1 MAEEAD
7 RADRADRPDQSDPVE
22 VVGPLANDPR
32 PSRRVLTAGLAV
44 LATLVGLN
52 GWLGY
57 RDFQS
62 RYAEQVR
69 GEMVEAARQGAINLT
84 TIDHEHVDED
94 VQRILDSST
103 GAFRDDFAARESI
116 VEMLSYRPDTAE
128 TKLNA
133 ARDRLTGPFL
143 ESYNQLIQTV
153 VIPGAKQKKIT
164 AAAQVPAAAPI
175 SSSADH
181 AVVLAYVDQS
191 LAVGSAA
198 PTRTNS
204 SVRVTMEKLDGRWL
218 IAGFDPI

>member
-1 MAEEAD
+1 MTIGSVVIG
-7 RADRADRPDQSDPVE
+7 RAHAAVACAVALLLVAS
-22 VVGPLANDPR
+22 GIWLYSGTA
-32 PSRRVLTAGLAV
+32 SRRATENAGADAV
-44 LATLVGLN
+44 AT
-52 GWLGY
+52 
-57 RDFQS
+57 
-62 RYAEQVR
+62 
-69 GEMVEAARQGAINLT
+69 
-84 TIDHEHVDED
+84 
-94 VQRILDSST
+94 
-103 GAFRDDFAARESI
+103 ARESI

-128 TKLNA
+128 AKLNA

-153 VIPGAKQKKIT
+153 VIPGAKQKRIT
-164 AAAQVPAAAPI
+164 AAAEVPAAAPI
-175 SSSADH
+175 SSGADH

>member
-1 MAEEAD
+1 MTIGSALIG
-7 RADRADRPDQSDPVE
+7 RAQAAVACAVALLLIAS
-22 VVGPLANDPR
+22 GIWLHSGTT
-32 PSRRVLTAGLAV
+32 SRRATENAGADAV
-44 LATLVGLN
+44 A
-52 GWLGY
+52 
-57 RDFQS
+57 
-62 RYAEQVR
+62 
-69 GEMVEAARQGAINLT
+69 
-84 TIDHEHVDED
+84 
-94 VQRILDSST
+94 
-103 GAFRDDFAARESI
+103 AARESI

-128 TKLNA
+128 AKLNA

>member
-1 MAEEAD
+1 M
-7 RADRADRPDQSDPVE
+7 
-22 VVGPLANDPR
+22 
-32 PSRRVLTAGLAV
+32 
-44 LATLVGLN
+44 
-52 GWLGY
+52 
-57 RDFQS
+57 
-62 RYAEQVR
+62 
-69 GEMVEAARQGAINLT
+69 
-84 TIDHEHVDED
+84 
-94 VQRILDSST
+94 
-103 GAFRDDFAARESI
+103 
-116 VEMLSYRPDTAE
+116 
-128 TKLNA
+128 
-133 ARDRLTGPFL
+133 RDRLTGPFL

>member
-1 MAEEAD
+1 MTIGSVVIG
-7 RADRADRPDQSDPVE
+7 RAHAAVACAVALLLVAS
-22 VVGPLANDPR
+22 GIWLYSGTA
-32 PSRRVLTAGLAV
+32 SRRATENAGADAV
-44 LATLVGLN
+44 AT
-52 GWLGY
+52 
-57 RDFQS
+57 
-62 RYAEQVR
+62 
-69 GEMVEAARQGAINLT
+69 
-84 TIDHEHVDED
+84 
-94 VQRILDSST
+94 
-103 GAFRDDFAARESI
+103 ARESI